1 MQIATKTVER
11 NNKPLDQAVARE
23 IWNHI
28 STISAAAPQSRHSVF
43 AIAARNIAAMV
54 SGGKIIKTEAIDR
67 LYSTAVAIGLEP
79 ELIQVELALAFG
91 EAPITTISNELSED
105 SEIVSRGQR
114 GLKKK
119 KSGVILSRM
128 DNVEMRPIEWL
139 WPDRLAVG
147 KLTVLAGE
155 GGLGKTT
162 VLLDMAARGSIGE
175 YWPDMKSRAPIFS
188 TIILSSE
195 DDPSDTIKPR
205 LEAAT
210 ADMSKIYFVDMV
222 REESGSERT
231 LNLQADLAALE
242 KKIAEIGDVRLVII
256 DPITSYLGRTDSH
269 KNAEVRSVLGPLS
282 EMAARRR
289 VAVIGNTHFSKSE
302 GKNANSKIIGSVAFV
317 NQARMA
323 IVITED
329 PEDKD
334 RRLFIP
340 SKPNISH
347 LSEGFAYRIEQTL
360 VGPSKNIVATRI
372 AWESGCVTMSADEAV
387 AAIAG
392 DNERKTAKAEAIEFL
407 KTELAGG
414 PRPVADVQKL
424 ARSAGI
430 GAKPLR
436 SARECLGVTTDKIG
450 FEDGWVWSLPKVPNG
465 AEGAYKEN
473 GASSRGAG
481 IFEGAGA

>member
-1 MQIATKTVER
+1 MSVNLISEADVDAFLSKFLFEVGYAQSPTDAFDKLLALVAEAARSNVIGRAYLSDRLQSIAEATGIAAAHGYDWIQR
-11 NNKPLDQAVARE
+11 RLAAAFAVADE
-23 IWNHI
+23 FD
-28 STISAAAPQSRHSVF
+28 AKQ
-43 AIAARNIAAMV
+43 
-54 SGGKIIKTEAIDR
+54 
-67 LYSTAVAIGLEP
+67 
-79 ELIQVELALAFG
+79 
-91 EAPITTISNELSED
+91 
-105 SEIVSRGQR
+105 
-114 GLKKK
+114 K

-162 VLLDMAARGSIGE
+162 VLLDISARGSIGE
-175 YWPDMKSRAPIFS
+175 YWPDMKSCAPIFS

-205 LEAAT
+205 LEAAG

-222 REESGSERT
+222 REEGGSERT
-231 LNLQADLAALE
+231 FNLQADLASLE
-242 KKIAEIGDVRLVII
+242 AKIAEIGDVKLVNI

-269 KNAEVRSVLGPLS
+269 KNAEVRGVLGPLS

-302 GKNANSKIIGSVAFV
+302 AKSANNKIIGSVAFV

-340 SKPNISH
+340 SKTNISR
-347 LSEGFAYRIEQTL
+347 LREGLAYRIEQAL
-360 VGPSKNIVATRI
+360 VGPNNDIVATRI
-372 AWESGCVTMSADEAV
+372 AWEAGCVTMSADEAV
-387 AAIAG
+387 AAIGG
-392 DNERKTAKAEAIEFL
+392 DSEKKTAKAEAIEFL
-407 KTELAGG
+407 ETELAGG
-414 PRPVADVQKL
+414 QRLVADVQKL

-430 GAKPLR
+430 SPKALR
-436 SARECLGVTTDKIG
+436 SARECLRVTTGKAG

-465 AEGAYKEN
+465 AEGAHKVN
-473 GASSRGAG
+473 GASSGDVG
-481 IFEGAGA
+481 IFSEAGT